1 MSSEKTYTII
11 VHTQGK
17 PDQIRHGVDQLN
29 ATIIPAEF
37 KMAFPKAFK
46 NGTMTIEVIQED
58 K

>member
-17 PDQIRHGVDQLN
+17 EDQIRHGVDKLN

-46 NGTMTIEVIQED
+46 NGTMTIEVIPED

>member
-17 PDQIRHGVDQLN
+17 PDQIRRGVDQLN